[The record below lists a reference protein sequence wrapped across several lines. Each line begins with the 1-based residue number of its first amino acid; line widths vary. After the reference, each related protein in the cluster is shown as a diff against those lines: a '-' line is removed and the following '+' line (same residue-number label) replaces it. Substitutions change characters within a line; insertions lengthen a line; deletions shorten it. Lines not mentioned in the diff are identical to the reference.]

1 MIADLPLGEWDAI
14 ALKAFQTCSNLKI
27 FRRWFVPNQDLFLPA
42 VCWTWPATS
51 LLPLL
56 PCSLAQARWLVT
68 GWTLGQ
74 ESFNGDP
81 AGPDIENNQ
90 QNLYNNN
97 QRQQQQQQQQQQHP
111 HRRRQ
116 RRRPPPP
123 PQQQQH
129 NINLWE
135 CLAGMKVHVRHTDTC
150 RFWSCFQ
157 LPSKF
162 RMLGSEQPQPQ
173 LVMFHDHRRST
184 WERLPPWIHTGQGI
198 TTDQD
203 NTRRKAHRS
212 KQHPRLGR
220 GSLQLHNCTTARV
233 LALPYFA
240 SWVSLRNS
248 FRAGSQ

>member
-1 MIADLPLGEWDAI
+1 MVTLLAPI
-14 ALKAFQTCSNLKI
+14 SKI
-27 FRRWFVPNQDLFLPA
+27 ISKTFITTTN
-42 VCWTWPATS
+42 S
-51 LLPLL
+51 
-56 PCSLAQARWLVT
+56 
-68 GWTLGQ
+68 
-74 ESFNGDP
+74 
-81 AGPDIENNQ
+81 
-90 QNLYNNN
+90 NNN
-97 QRQQQQQQQQQQHP
+97 NSSSNNNNTHTDDDKDDD
-111 HRRRQ
+111 HHHH
-116 RRRPPPP
+116 
-123 PQQQQH
+123 H

-135 CLAGMKVHVRHTDTC
+135 CFAGMKVHVRHTDTC

-220 GSLQLHNCTTARV
+220 GSLHNCTTARV

-240 SWVSLRNS
+240 SWVSVRNS